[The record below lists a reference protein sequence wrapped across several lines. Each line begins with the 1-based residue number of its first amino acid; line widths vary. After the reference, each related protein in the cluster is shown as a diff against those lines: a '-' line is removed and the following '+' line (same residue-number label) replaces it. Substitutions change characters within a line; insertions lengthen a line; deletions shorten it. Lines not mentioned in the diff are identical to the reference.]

1 MKVDKQ
7 GRKRSMSRSSHLFLA
22 AERKHYGQANGR
34 TDRPTERQ
42 INRQTFLS
50 TVVVTQ
56 DLQIKIK
63 TD

>member
-1 MKVDKQ
+1 MKADKQ
-7 GRKRSMSRSSHLFLA
+7 GRKRSISLS
-22 AERKHYGQANGR
+22 ERKHYGQANGR
-34 TDRPTERQ
+34 TDRPTETQ

-63 TD
+63 TDKEILG